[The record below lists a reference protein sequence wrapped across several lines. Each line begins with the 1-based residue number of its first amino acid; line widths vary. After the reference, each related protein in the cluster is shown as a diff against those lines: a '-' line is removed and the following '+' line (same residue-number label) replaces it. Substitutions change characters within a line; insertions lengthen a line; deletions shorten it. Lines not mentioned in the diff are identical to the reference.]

1 MKLDCQPQVF
11 AFIPIFD
18 ESVMMEVFIA
28 TAKATVFSGGSPD
41 RKGRFECS
49 VRFIPFLEN
58 SCVFKLRAIKIQ
70 MRIECQ

>member
-1 MKLDCQPQVF
+1 MNLDCQPQVF

-28 TAKATVFSGGSPD
+28 SAKATVFSGASPD

-49 VRFIPFLEN
+49 VGFIPFLEN

-70 MRIECQ
+70 MRIERQ